1 MNDTTEAALRARAGI
16 LAMTDAAETA
26 VLRPQA
32 PGAWSH
38 ALRAALAARCAR
50 LCGLDDLA
58 GQYATAAAG
67 DPAAALADPAEDGAE
82 LGLAHVTRFMDL
94 VAASP
99 RDVKSTDISG
109 LQAAGVSDADIV
121 RLAELNAFLAYRLRL
136 AAGLRLL
143 EAAP

>member
-1 MNDTTEAALRARAGI
+1 MSDTINAALGARAGI

-26 VLRPQA
+26 VLRPQV

-58 GQYATAAAG
+58 ADYAAAASG
-67 DPAAALADPAEDGAE
+67 DPAAALADPAEDGGA

-94 VAASP
+94 VAARP
-99 RDVKSTDISG
+99 RDVAATDIAE
-109 LQAAGVSDADIV
+109 LQAAGVTDADIV